1 MGYRR
6 NVLWMLLVVLFW
18 ACDRCM
24 EPCVHGT
31 CKKKTC
37 QCDSWWEGDG
47 CDRSQL
53 KRFEGQYLGNAPC
66 DDPGGTKE
74 FSLTVDPEVPDR
86 MWLAGDELY
95 LDFTTSVRFD
105 VPLQVWRGQTVEGE
119 GQMLINKVSF
129 HYSDTGT
136 DTTCLIEADLQDN

>member
-1 MGYRR
+1 M
-6 NVLWMLLVVLFW
+6 
-18 ACDRCM
+18 
-24 EPCVHGT
+24 
-31 CKKKTC
+31 
-37 QCDSWWEGDG
+37 
-47 CDRSQL
+47 
-53 KRFEGQYLGNAPC
+53 
-66 DDPGGTKE
+66 E